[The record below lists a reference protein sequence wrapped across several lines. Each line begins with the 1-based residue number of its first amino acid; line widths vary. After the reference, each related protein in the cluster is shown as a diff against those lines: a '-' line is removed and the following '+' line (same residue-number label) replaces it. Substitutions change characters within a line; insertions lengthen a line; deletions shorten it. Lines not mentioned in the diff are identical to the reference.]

1 MTDFPKMITALLLV
15 PYALLEQEVASI
27 SPLEPGWEFVSAL
40 MKRMQ
45 PK

>member
-1 MTDFPKMITALLLV
+1 MTDFPKMITALLPV